1 MSAMS
6 AISRLKYG
14 SPNRFEVLSWYFMR
28 VSGAVLLLVAVL
40 HLLIMHVWYG
50 VDAIDYRFVVGRWAS
65 PVVQVYDLALLLFAM
80 THGVNGARWVIDDY
94 VHSRGWNLTLKSA
107 LYVLALIFIL
117 MGATVIFTFDPSTS
131 ETALGAV
138 AAVFNR

>member
-1 MSAMS
+1 MS

-28 VSGAVLLLVAVL
+28 VSGVVLLLIAVL

-65 PVVQVYDLALLLFAM
+65 PWVQVYDLALLMFAM
-80 THGVNGARWVIDDY
+80 LHGVNGTRWVIDDY
-94 VHSRGWNLTLKSA
+94 FHSRGWNLTLKAA
-107 LYVLALIFIL
+107 LYVLAFIFIL
-117 MGATVIFTFDPSTS
+117 MGATVIFTFDPGTS
-131 ETALGAV
+131 ETALNAV
-138 AAVFNR
+138 AAALIR

>member
-1 MSAMS
+1 MS

-50 VDAIDYRFVVGRWAS
+50 VDAIDFRFVVGRWAS
-65 PVVQVYDLALLLFAM
+65 PWWQLYDLALLLFAVL
-80 THGVNGARWVIDDY
+80 HGVNGTRWVIDDY
-94 VHSRGWNLTLKSA
+94 VHSRGWNLFWKSA
-107 LYVLALIFIL
+107 LFVFTVIFLL
-117 MGATVIFTFDPSTS
+117 MGATVIFTFDAGAPEASAGVL
-131 ETALGAV
+131 TALIT
-138 AAVFNR
+138 R

>member
-1 MSAMS
+1 MS

-28 VSGAVLLLVAVL
+28 VTGAVLLLVAVL

-65 PVVQVYDLALLLFAM
+65 PVVQVYDLALLLFAI
-80 THGVNGARWVIDDY
+80 THGVNGTRWVIDDY

-117 MGATVIFTFDPSTS
+117 MGATVIFTYDPSAS
-131 ETALGAV
+131 ETVVGAV
-138 AAVFNR
+138 AAVFAK

>member
-1 MSAMS
+1 MS

-28 VSGAVLLLVAVL
+28 ISGAVLLLVAVL

-65 PVVQVYDLALLLFAM
+65 PWIQVYDLALLLFAM
-80 THGVNGARWVIDDY
+80 LHGVNGTRWVIDDY
-94 VHSRGWNLTLKSA
+94 VHSRGWNLTLKSV
-107 LYVLALIFIL
+107 LYVLAVIFIL
-117 MGATVIFTFDPSTS
+117 MGATVIFTFDPGTS
-131 ETALGAV
+131 ETALNAV
-138 AAVFNR
+138 ASALTR

>member
-1 MSAMS
+1 MS

-65 PVVQVYDLALLLFAM
+65 PFVQVYDLALLLFAI
-80 THGVNGARWVIDDY
+80 THGVNGTRWVIDDY

-107 LYVLALIFIL
+107 LYVLTVIFIL
-117 MGATVIFTFDPSTS
+117 MGATVIFTFDPGSS
-131 ETALGAV
+131 ESVVGAV
-138 AAVFNR
+138 AAVFTK

>member
-1 MSAMS
+1 MS

-28 VSGAVLLLVAVL
+28 VTGAVLLLVAVL

-65 PVVQVYDLALLLFAM
+65 PVVQVYDLALLLFAI
-80 THGVNGARWVIDDY
+80 THGVNDTRWVIDDY

-117 MGATVIFTFDPSTS
+117 MGATVIFTYDPSAS
-131 ETALGAV
+131 ETVVGAV
-138 AAVFNR
+138 AAVFAK

>member
-1 MSAMS
+1 MS

-14 SPNRFEVLSWYFMR
+14 SSNRFEAFSWYFMR

-65 PVVQVYDLALLLFAM
+65 PLVQVYDLALLLFAI
-80 THGVNGARWVIDDY
+80 THGVNGTRWVIDDY
-94 VHSRGWNLTLKSA
+94 IHSRGWNLTLKSL
-107 LYVLALIFIL
+107 LYVLTVIFIL

-131 ETALGAV
+131 KSALNAV
-138 AAVFNR
+138 AAAFTR

>member
-1 MSAMS
+1 MS

-117 MGATVIFTFDPSTS
+117 MGATVIFTFDPSSS
-131 ETALGAV
+131 ETVVGAV
-138 AAVFNR
+138 AAVFAK